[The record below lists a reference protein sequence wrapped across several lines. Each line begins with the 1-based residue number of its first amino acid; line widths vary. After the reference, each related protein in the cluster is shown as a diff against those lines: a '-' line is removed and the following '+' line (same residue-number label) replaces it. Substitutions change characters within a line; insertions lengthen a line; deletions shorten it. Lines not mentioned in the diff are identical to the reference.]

1 MQNLAVWKTRA
12 LKWKIFLHFFM
23 SVLPFSVK
31 LHMHVST
38 MGAIFTSCILHNSRE
53 WLSTLPLKRI
63 PLAPLLAIPSCWFV
77 CSIVQPAEWYIVA
90 SLPVVAEVE
99 SSIIPVTGTEDL
111 MDWEYIMKLWG
122 RWSFLQKQLFYVPV
136 LYTVLP
142 FLFGIMKEEKSQDQ
156 FLSFVFMLKEVNTI
170 NKNALNKPKID
181 WSFSC
186 LFWISDVIFS
196 WTAVNAM

>member
-111 MDWEYIMKLWG
+111 MDGVYYEAMRKVIIFAETAILCSCSLY
-122 RWSFLQKQLFYVPV
+122 RPSFLVWDNKRGKVTGPV
-136 LYTVLP
+136 FVLCIHAE
-142 FLFGIMKEEKSQDQ
+142 GS
-156 FLSFVFMLKEVNTI
+156 
-170 NKNALNKPKID
+170 
-181 WSFSC
+181 
-186 LFWISDVIFS
+186 
-196 WTAVNAM
+196 